1 MRNSRT
7 NAQLTSDQSIWPLA
21 SNQINQRQF
30 NSWCCIYSLSLQ
42 SLATPVSLARTL
54 LCFYFFLVLLFKS
67 NFRTAY
73 GIWIVVLW
81 LCLKQFICSIVYVWY
96 TQSERPAHCCS
107 CHLKYDEKRR
117 KKAHTHSWYFR
128 DLYAIIYYILCSV
141 QENDSEK
148 RYIAGLLVFFRLL
161 LLSGCILIIL
171 PSFSLCA
178 CVCAYAF
185 VQFHIDVLVFWS

>member
-1 MRNSRT
+1 MRTRREKSALETCADAIRSYSIMVWKLYYKFSKFLSFQYTMRNSRT

-30 NSWCCIYSLSLQ
+30 NSWCCIYSLSVQ

-96 TQSERPAHCCS
+96 TQSQRPAHCCS

-117 KKAHTHSWYFR
+117 KKRTHTVGTFV
-128 DLYAIIYYILCSV
+128 IYT
-141 QENDSEK
+141 Q
-148 RYIAGLLVFFRLL
+148 
-161 LLSGCILIIL
+161 
-171 PSFSLCA
+171 
-178 CVCAYAF
+178 
-185 VQFHIDVLVFWS
+185 